1 MKDVKNVFRTLEKKL
16 KQSHW
21 FDDEWDIYNRGS
33 YLQLYKSNWHNH
45 NQGGVHFE
53 TFIEGP
59 QIKHKAFPICV
70 HAEEDC
76 PYQAKFIEELLR
88 LEGERIRAWKGYEAA
103 GNGYNICQRTL
114 PLNYKNL
121 ENRIFEEFN
130 QLRQLEP
137 AIDQVLSRL

>member
-1 MKDVKNVFRTLEKKL
+1 M
-16 KQSHW
+16 
-21 FDDEWDIYNRGS
+21 
-33 YLQLYKSNWHNH
+33 
-45 NQGGVHFE
+45 HFE

-88 LEGERIRAWKGYEAA
+88 LEGERIRDWKGYEAV